1 MKLKTAIKI
10 LEDHNKWRR
19 GAEIKMQEPKDIGIA
34 IETVIDKIKQI
45 KELLNEN

>member
-19 GAEIKMQEPKDIGIA
+19 GAETQMQEPKTIGIA
-34 IETVIDKIKQI
+34 IDTVINKFKEIEKLIK
-45 KELLNEN
+45 K